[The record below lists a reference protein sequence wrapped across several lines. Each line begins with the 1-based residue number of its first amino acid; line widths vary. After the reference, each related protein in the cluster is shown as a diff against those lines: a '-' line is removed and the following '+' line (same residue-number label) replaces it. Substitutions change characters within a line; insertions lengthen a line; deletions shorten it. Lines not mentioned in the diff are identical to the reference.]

1 MEPSKELYERTFS
14 RLKASPELR
23 KELLTMTEKTR
34 KPKKYILRR
43 LVVAAAVMALAAAL
57 AMGANAA
64 TNGELYEATIGRL
77 VCILKLE
84 DGTTAGIFQIE
95 QTERGEDSITYRIVE
110 EETAREGNTTSSDG
124 DVTYET
130 GVAVE
135 TDENGE
141 IVSIQET
148 HGQSG
153 DSSAQQD

>member
-1 MEPSKELYERTFS
+1 MEPSKELFERTFS

-77 VCILKLE
+77 VYTLKLDNGSTAKVYEAGE
-84 DGTTAGIFQIE
+84 DGGKVSFIIQ
-95 QTERGEDSITYRIVE
+95 E
-110 EETAREGNTTSSDG
+110 EGAVPEGDAASGDE

-130 GVAVE
+130 GVEVE
-135 TDENGE
+135 TNESGE

-148 HGQSG
+148 HGQSN
-153 DSSAQQD
+153 DSFARQD